1 MTLKDLPT
9 SVLVA
14 EISSPQAQLRSDDG
28 DLFDYVIPNQVTD
41 IFGIFGE
48 NLVKSL
54 KDFNQTG
61 FYTHIFT
68 HSNLFLHRM
77 FYILE
82 QSTSIDV
89 ETVLECEVNNTGLTD
104 EVVLRQFCPLLENS
118 TNTSSDIK
126 VIFSKLMKATEPQ
139 FVLKGLINFIWMEQ
153 KIQDQFLQ
161 NPLEISLL
169 PLDTARLLVRSLL
182 TLDEEERESLLNL
195 RKWKQLF
202 LGCGVHTN
210 LFTCTDT
217 TRDFC
222 IDVKA
227 ELGLTILFTIFLP
240 GLVHGIGNLLFHQVP
255 PAQG

>member
-14 EISSPQAQLRSDDG
+14 EMSSPQAQLRSGDG

-61 FYTHIFT
+61 FYTNIFT
-68 HSNLFLHRM
+68 HSNVFLHRM
-77 FYILE
+77 FSILE

-89 ETVLECEVNNTGLTD
+89 ETVLACEVNNTGLTD
-104 EVVLRQFCPLLENS
+104 EVVLRQFCPVLENS
-118 TNTSSDIK
+118 TSSDIK
-126 VIFSKLMKATEPQ
+126 VIFLKLMKATEPQ
-139 FVLKGLINFIWMEQ
+139 FVLKGLINFILMEQ

-161 NPLEISLL
+161 NPAEISLL
-169 PLDTARLLVRSLL
+169 PVDTARLMVRSLL

-195 RKWKQLF
+195 GEWKQLF
-202 LGCGVHTN
+202 LSCGVHTN

-240 GLVHGIGNLLFHQVP
+240 GLVHGLGNLLFHQVP